1 MFLLIHGGSMNVQAL
16 ENEFDFIQPFRKHWL
31 QDLLKRR
38 PLVSTG
44 TLVLGGLGMGFPVKE
59 QTSPYPNQ
67 QQQQYPE
74 SIWPQTRPTKFHHS
88 IP

>member
-1 MFLLIHGGSMNVQAL
+1 MAEGNLLLQILFVEGPKMFLLIHGGSMNVQAL

-38 PLVSTG
+38 PFVSTG
-44 TLVLGGLGMGFPVKE
+44 VLVLGGLGMGFPVKG

-67 QQQQYPE
+67 Q
-74 SIWPQTRPTKFHHS
+74 H
-88 IP
+88 